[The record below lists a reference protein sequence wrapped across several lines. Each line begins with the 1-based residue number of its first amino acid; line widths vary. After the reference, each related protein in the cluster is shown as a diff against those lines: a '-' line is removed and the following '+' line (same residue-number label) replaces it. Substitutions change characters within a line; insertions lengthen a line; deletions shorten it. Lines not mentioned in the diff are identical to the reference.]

1 MAGLHLP
8 RMTLTQG
15 NNLIFYLKN
24 KVAFKITIGHVIDQ
38 IVILKTISFFYEH
51 LTDNLCTIRITLF
64 SYLNS

>member
-24 KVAFKITIGHVIDQ
+24 KVAFKITIGYVIDQ
-38 IVILKTISFFYEH
+38 MMILIK
-51 LTDNLCTIRITLF
+51 
-64 SYLNS
+64 